1 MRRAGEKHVLSRL
14 PWEAPAHCPIHGPLH
29 ARSSPN
35 HEQQLRLTP
44 LLPDPAESEL
54 LSLQETG
61 STTTPSRPKA
71 TLVVLA
77 LIFKAFSREGY
88 RKNY

>member
-1 MRRAGEKHVLSRL
+1 MATLAG
-14 PWEAPAHCPIHGPLH
+14 
-29 ARSSPN
+29 SSPLPHPTPSPGRSTRAHTSPK
-35 HEQQLRLTP
+35 HEQQLLLTP
-44 LLPDPAESEL
+44 LLFNPAESEL

-61 STTTPSRPKA
+61 TTTTPSLPKT

-77 LIFKAFSREGY
+77 LIFKAFSRVGY